1 MNKKITNHMVCTALC
16 SHLVRTAYYTDQKYC
31 KVISAL
37 RMSVQGRNKNLWSRI
52 ELRDIHCWLRYFYII

>member
-37 RMSVQGRNKNLWSRI
+37 RMSVQGRNKNL
-52 ELRDIHCWLRYFYII
+52 